1 MNYNSFL
8 NRDYK
13 SLLDTPDP
21 VRHSGLGF
29 IHVLILIVSLG
40 VITSILL
47 FMSAD
52 ASASKNSARQL
63 QTRSVETALSETGRI
78 TLPLPVPANGA
89 PETAPAAATAAR
101 PAANTASDAVV
112 ETEESD
118 GGDWI
123 QVRVKRGDA
132 LAHIFRRHQL
142 SARELHDIMLLGGD
156 TRRLK
161 KLRPGDELRLRLDG
175 DGHLQ
180 QLVYPLNP
188 QKSLHVQRKE
198 QGFAAFMQVKNIE
211 TRTNYAIARIDSS
224 LYEAGKQ
231 AGLSD
236 TLIMK
241 MVNIFGWDIDF
252 ALDIRKGDQFALIYE
267 EQFLDG
273 KKIGD
278 GAILAA
284 EFINQGRRFRA
295 LRFTDASG
303 HSDYYTPEG
312 LSMRKAFLRT
322 PVDFRRISSRFGRRH
337 HPVLNKM
344 RLHKGVDYAAKTGTP
359 IRAAGDGKIIFRGRK
374 GGYGRTVIIQ
384 HGGRYSTLYAHMS
397 RFKKGLVAGKRV
409 RQGQIIGYV
418 GSSGRATGPHLH
430 YEFRVNGVHRNPLTI
445 RLPNAAPIKKQY
457 RDRFASVASALIA
470 QLDMHR
476 QTRLAMYQ

>member
-21 VRHSGLGF
+21 VQHPGF
-29 IHVLILIVSLG
+29 GSIHVLILIVAIG
-40 VITSILL
+40 VISSILI

-52 ASASKNSARQL
+52 ASANKNSNQ
-63 QTRSVETALSETGRI
+63 QTNLTALETTLKENVQI
-78 TLPLPVPANGA
+78 TLPLSVPQP
-89 PETAPAAATAAR
+89 PEHEQVFDKTGDIPAR
-101 PAANTASDAVV
+101 ENTSSENDNAHWL
-112 ETEESD
+112 T
-118 GGDWI
+118 
-123 QVRVKRGDA
+123 VKVKSGEA
-132 LAHIFRRHQL
+132 LAHIFKRHHL
-142 SARELHDIMLLGGD
+142 KPRELHDIMRLGK
-156 TRRLK
+156 TTASLK
-161 KLRPGDELRLRLDG
+161 KVRPGDIFKFKIDEQG
-175 DGHLQ
+175 QLQ
-180 QLVYPLNP
+180 TLVYQLSPL
-188 QKSLHVQRKE
+188 KSLHIQRR
-198 QGFAAFMQVKNIE
+198 QDGFVAAMQTRNIE
-211 TRTNYAIARIDSS
+211 TRTSYAIGQINSS
-224 LYEAGKQ
+224 LFEAGKD

-252 ALDIRKGDQFALIYE
+252 ALDIRKGDQFAIIYE

-273 KKIGD
+273 KKIND

-284 EFINQGRRFRA
+284 EFINQGRSYRA
-295 LRFTDASG
+295 LRFTDANN

-322 PVDFRRISSRFGRRH
+322 PVDFRRISSRFGKRH

-344 RLHKGVDYAAKTGTP
+344 RLHKGVDYAAKPGTP
-359 IRAAGDGKIIFRGRK
+359 IKASGDGKIIFRGRK

-397 RFKKGLVAGKRV
+397 RFKKGMVAGKRV

-418 GSSGRATGPHLH
+418 GQSGRATGPHLH

-457 RDRFASVASALIA
+457 KDNFARTASALLA
-470 QLDMHR
+470 QLDMHK
-476 QTRLAMYQ
+476 QAQLAMYQ